1 MSRSNL
7 PGGNAGGDEAV
18 YPERSAENK
27 PHVEGPRYETADGR
41 TVLMKERRAAT
52 PDGPRS
58 IVVDVMTGDEYAVV
72 MTSLKP
78 IDETGNLDG
87 SE

>member
-1 MSRSNL
+1 M
-7 PGGNAGGDEAV
+7 E
-18 YPERSAENK
+18 
-27 PHVEGPRYETADGR
+27 
-41 TVLMKERRAAT
+41 
-52 PDGPRS
+52 PRS

-78 IDETGNLDG
+78 IDENGNVEG

>member
-7 PGGNAGGDEAV
+7 PGGNIGGDEAV
-18 YPERSAENK
+18 HPEGSAENK
-27 PHVEGPRYETADGR
+27 PQLEGPRYETAEGR
-41 TVLMKERRAAT
+41 TVLMKERRATT

-78 IDETGNLDG
+78 IDENGNVEG
-87 SE
+87 GE